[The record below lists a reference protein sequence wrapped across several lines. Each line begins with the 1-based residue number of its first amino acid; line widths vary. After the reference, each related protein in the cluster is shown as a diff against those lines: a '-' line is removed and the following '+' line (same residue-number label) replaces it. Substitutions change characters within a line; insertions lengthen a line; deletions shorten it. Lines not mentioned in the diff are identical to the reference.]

1 MQVILDLSTKSFKS
15 YFLMTWVL
23 FQVSI
28 IIKLN
33 NNFTVPIDKISLKQ
47 KQGIVSTENE
57 RIHWFPRGAYVGWSL
72 STTIGHRIFEAGASF
87 HVE

>member
-1 MQVILDLSTKSFKS
+1 MQVKLDLSTKSFKS
-15 YFLMTWVL
+15 YFLMAWVL

-33 NNFTVPIDKISLKQ
+33 NNFTVSIDKISFKQ
-47 KQGIVSTENE
+47 KQGIASIENE

-72 STTIGHRIFEAGASF
+72 SPAIGHRIFEASASF
-87 HVE
+87 HVR